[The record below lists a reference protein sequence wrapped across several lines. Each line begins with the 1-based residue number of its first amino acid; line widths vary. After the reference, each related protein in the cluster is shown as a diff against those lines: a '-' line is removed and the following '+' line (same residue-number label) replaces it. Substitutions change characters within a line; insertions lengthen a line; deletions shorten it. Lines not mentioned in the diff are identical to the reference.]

1 MVTTKRHGV
10 TYDEPP
16 SHQAGRVPYADQLQA
31 GLVRRAAPNFIA
43 ADPRPI
49 TPTKVTVMPP
59 AEMPETGQPL
69 SRAQSNVTGDYVS
82 RAKGFALVTNTLGAT
97 LGGLGVIV
105 AVAGFSVPLLS
116 VTALGWFGS
125 LYALTWLIAY
135 VAHVFISA
143 EGAAWLHVVKGW
155 AWLDREQAHRH
166 ELERHASGLDARKG
180 KR

>member
-1 MVTTKRHGV
+1 M
-10 TYDEPP
+10 
-16 SHQAGRVPYADQLQA
+16 
-31 GLVRRAAPNFIA
+31 
-43 ADPRPI
+43 
-49 TPTKVTVMPP
+49 
-59 AEMPETGQPL
+59 
-69 SRAQSNVTGDYVS
+69 
-82 RAKGFALVTNTLGAT
+82 
-97 LGGLGVIV
+97 GVIV

-166 ELERHASGLDARKG
+166 YIERRNAFPDDYRG